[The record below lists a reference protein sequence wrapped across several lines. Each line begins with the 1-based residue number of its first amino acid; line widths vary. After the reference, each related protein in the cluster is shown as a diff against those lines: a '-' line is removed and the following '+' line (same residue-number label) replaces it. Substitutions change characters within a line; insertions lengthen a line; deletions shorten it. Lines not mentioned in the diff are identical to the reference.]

1 MLTSIENNYAKWPK
15 SFGSAIFLDSSYL
28 YTSLVSMVIS
38 NAEKLIARQYNNSNE
53 VSNYLDLGRMV
64 LAAREI
70 MNERTIKIS
79 EYAMMVHLQV
89 KDRFNKYIDGEG
101 ADVKET
107 IKDIYN
113 SKALLDTSTGT
124 LSILDSIGSMKDGQ
138 PIMVNFFVLI
148 IFFMVL
154 LSIIV
159 NQSLV

>member
-1 MLTSIENNYAKWPK
+1 
-15 SFGSAIFLDSSYL
+15 
-28 YTSLVSMVIS
+28 
-38 NAEKLIARQYNNSNE
+38 
-53 VSNYLDLGRMV
+53 
-64 LAAREI
+64 
-70 MNERTIKIS
+70 
-79 EYAMMVHLQV
+79 MMVHIQV

-113 SKALLDTSTGT
+113 NKVLRETSTGI
-124 LSILDSIGSMKDGQ
+124 LSILDNIGSLKDGQ

>member
-1 MLTSIENNYAKWPK
+1 
-15 SFGSAIFLDSSYL
+15 
-28 YTSLVSMVIS
+28 
-38 NAEKLIARQYNNSNE
+38 
-53 VSNYLDLGRMV
+53 
-64 LAAREI
+64 
-70 MNERTIKIS
+70 
-79 EYAMMVHLQV
+79 MMVHIQV

-101 ADVKET
+101 ADVKEI

-113 SKALLDTSTGT
+113 DKVLQETSTGT
-124 LSILDSIGSMKDGQ
+124 LSILDNIGSLKDGQ